1 MDEEG
6 ISNIYINDVMDKI
19 SRTFHGT
26 FSIDNIPDID
36 NYAFSIII
44 NLSKQKTK
52 GSHFVAILNQ
62 KSNIIYF
69 DSFGDQNINRT
80 LQKYLKKYKKQ
91 VIYSNIQLQHIFS
104 THCGFFC
111 MSFILC
117 LENDIKFSN
126 FLIFFNR
133 KKLYSN
139 DHICIDIIKFFINH
153 MYLRNQLY
161 VMD

>member
-1 MDEEG
+1 MLGKILTFKCSLHTIRMDEEG
-6 ISNIYINDVMDKI
+6 ISNIYINDVMEKI

-80 LQKYLKKYKKQ
+80 LQKYLKNIKNKLYILIFNCNAYSALIMDLLY
-91 VIYSNIQLQHIFS
+91 VIYFVL
-104 THCGFFC
+104 
-111 MSFILC
+111 
-117 LENDIKFSN
+117 
-126 FLIFFNR
+126 R
-133 KKLYSN
+133 K
-139 DHICIDIIKFFINH
+139 
-153 MYLRNQLY
+153 
-161 VMD
+161 

>member
-1 MDEEG
+1 
-6 ISNIYINDVMDKI
+6 MDKI

-104 THCGFFC
+104 THCGFFVC
-111 MSFILC
+111 HLFYVWKMILNFIT
-117 LENDIKFSN
+117 FW
-126 FLIFFNR
+126 IF
-133 KKLYSN
+133 
-139 DHICIDIIKFFINH
+139 
-153 MYLRNQLY
+153 
-161 VMD
+161 

>member
-80 LQKYLKKYKKQ
+80 LQKYLK
-91 VIYSNIQLQHIFS
+91 NIKNKLYI
-104 THCGFFC
+104 
-111 MSFILC
+111 
-117 LENDIKFSN
+117 
-126 FLIFFNR
+126 LIFNCNT
-133 KKLYSN
+133 YSALIV
-139 DHICIDIIKFFINH
+139 DFFVCH
-153 MYLRNQLY
+153 LFY
-161 VMD
+161 V